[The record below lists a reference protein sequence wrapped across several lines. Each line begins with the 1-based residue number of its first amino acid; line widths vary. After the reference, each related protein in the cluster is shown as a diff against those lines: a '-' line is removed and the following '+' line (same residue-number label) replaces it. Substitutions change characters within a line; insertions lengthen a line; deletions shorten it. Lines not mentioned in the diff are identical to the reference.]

1 MEFIET
7 YKSNGALVA
16 VLKSDDLPTDY
27 SGRRFAAKITAEPSG
42 SAMLVTRANG
52 DGSTRYRYFR
62 SYAEAQQCA
71 IKWAKRKIAER
82 RRRDAA

>member
-7 YKSNGALVA
+7 YKNTGTLVA
-16 VLKSDDLPTDY
+16 IVKNNALPKDY
-27 SGRRFAAKITAEPSG
+27 LGRQFAAKISVEPNG

-62 SYAEAQQCA
+62 SYAEAQQAA
-71 IKWAKRKIAER
+71 IKWAKRKIAEHR
-82 RRRDAA
+82 RKTI